1 MTSKGKYL
9 GEFEEMVLL
18 AVGVLENDAY
28 GISIKD
34 QLEEST
40 GRRISMGAL
49 HAALNRLENKQ
60 YVTSRL
66 GEATKIRGGK
76 RKRYYSVTLLGQ
88 QLASDLMRQR
98 QQLWEAISSTAFSIR
113 WNIENQ

>member
-1 MTSKGKYL
+1 MTSKGKHL

-18 AVGVLENDAY
+18 AVGVLQNDAY

-49 HAALNRLENKQ
+49 HAALNRLEKKS
-60 YVTSRL
+60 YLTSRL

-76 RKRYYSVTLLGQ
+76 RKRYYSVTLQGQ

-98 QQLWEAISSTAFSIR
+98 QQLWEAIPENAFSIR

>member
-40 GRRISMGAL
+40 GRRVSIGAL

-76 RKRYYSVTLLGQ
+76 RKRYYSVTLPGQ
-88 QLASDLMRQR
+88 RLASDLMKQR
-98 QQLWEAISSTAFSIR
+98 QQLWEAIPPTAFSIR
-113 WNIENQ
+113 WQIEKP